1 MATGLEIL
9 ADDED
14 AFTGP
19 LSDKGLSSTFDS
31 LGSSLGSTGSRVG
44 AGLLGGFQQT
54 RLGVAIFGHP
64 EAAQQAAND
73 KYLEQDL
80 RRRTAEFRFD
90 SLQAGEARAVERQGW
105 QEDQQKMAVERM
117 KFSRAEAA
125 YQLTVR
131 ERQNAI
137 HEQWKVNRDNAKTD
151 RERRLADKAKT
162 DAHTK
167 LQREEDQ
174 RRFKLA
180 EEQGKVSH
188 QKADKQLKVL
198 ASERNQIERL
208 GTWSDTVKQFQGDF
222 YEAART
228 PIPDY
233 RVSGVIERSPL
244 IKEYIEYS
252 LGAKLFIK
260 GGADPEKL
268 SFDFSQW
275 MENQR
280 IKMEGSEK
288 DGFRLV
294 DTNDIN
300 PETGKP
306 IVLASGETKAGVY
319 ESMGQQ
325 IEERR
330 TRLFDKMNK
339 FLVHEETDGASYAID
354 IIKRFSLNGFIRGFD
369 DGEQTWEKPDDLK
382 LHAEVEKM
390 VYDADGQGPKR
401 YGNMYRL
408 YSMYKT
414 LPPSIT
420 GSPETGITNG
430 DDLEDRTGRMIQ
442 YAKNIGVGVVI
453 LPGRVEFGTEGPP
466 KAEFKHDELTG
477 GKWMESGEF
486 MKQIEATNPIVK
498 GLMQMERNIKRSADD
513 YNAEMGMGTVK
524 DDTPSMA
531 NMVNALALGTMS
543 DVSPALQQA
552 YYDDLEDERF
562 RKAWFDTDKE
572 DREQFQ
578 NYWISEH
585 SSRQSRKNK
594 EGPADNAK
602 RAASDTAGFS
612 TAFPKTNQGK

>member
-117 KFSRAEAA
+117 QFSRAEAA
-125 YQLTVR
+125 YQLKVR

-198 ASERNQIERL
+198 ATERNQIDRL
-208 GTWSDTVKQFQGDF
+208 GTWSDTVQQFQGDF

-306 IVLASGETKAGVY
+306 IVLAGGKTKALVY
-319 ESMGQQ
+319 ENMGQQ

-390 VYDADGQGPKR
+390 IYDADGPGPKR

-408 YSMYKT
+408 YSMFKT
-414 LPPSIT
+414 LPSSIT
-420 GSPETGITNG
+420 GSPETGITNR
-430 DDLEDRTGRMIQ
+430 DDLENRTDRMKQ
-442 YAKNIGVGVVI
+442 YAKNIGVEIVHSQAGSEE
-453 LPGRVEFGTEGPP
+453 PFTA
-466 KAEFKHDELTG
+466 KFKHDALTG
-477 GKWMESGEF
+477 GEWMESGEF

-562 RKAWFDTDKE
+562 RKGWFAE
-572 DREQFQ
+572 DREKREQFQ
-578 NYWISEH
+578 NYWISER
-585 SSRQSRKNK
+585 SSQQSRKNK